1 MAAHDIYE
9 LGEIPPQG
17 HIPRH
22 MWAGTVRPERFGKPL
37 HAFGIEAVEV
47 PPVGD
52 HQVLVYM
59 MAAGINYNGIWAA
72 LAKPISMIAFRQ
84 KRGEKEDFHIGGSE
98 GAGIVWAI
106 GDKVKNVKPGDHVIL
121 SSCSWDPYGSD
132 ILEGAD
138 PITSRSGTV
147 WGYEDNWG
155 SFAQFGLVDDLQC
168 FPKAPHLTWEEA
180 SCFMGAGATAYRQ
193 LCGWPPHT
201 VKPGDPVLIWGAA
214 GGLGSLAVQI
224 TREFGGI
231 PIAVVSGEA
240 RAEYCIKLGAKGAI
254 NRTEF
259 DHWGALPNAK
269 DTEASARWTKSAR
282 AFGKKFWEVLGERRN
297 PRIVFEHSGEDT
309 LPTSIFICDNG
320 GMVVTCGGTSGYIG
334 DVDLRYLWMRQ
345 KRLQGSHF
353 ATRAQCG
360 ALNRLVAEGRIDSR
374 PSKTWKFAEI
384 GEAHQAMHENRHPPG
399 NMAMLVNAPCEGL
412 KDVPR

>member
-1 MAAHDIYE
+1 MHCVE
-9 LGEIPPQG
+9 EQ
-17 HIPRH
+17 
-22 MWAGTVRPERFGKPL
+22 VR
-37 HAFGIEAVEV
+37 
-47 PPVGD
+47 
-52 HQVLVYM
+52 
-59 MAAGINYNGIWAA
+59 
-72 LAKPISMIAFRQ
+72 
-84 KRGEKEDFHIGGSE
+84 
-98 GAGIVWAI
+98 
-106 GDKVKNVKPGDHVIL
+106 
-121 SSCSWDPYGSD
+121 
-132 ILEGAD
+132 
-138 PITSRSGTV
+138 
-147 WGYEDNWG
+147 
-155 SFAQFGLVDDLQC
+155 
-168 FPKAPHLTWEEA
+168 
-180 SCFMGAGATAYRQ
+180 
-193 LCGWPPHT
+193 
-201 VKPGDPVLIWGAA
+201 
-214 GGLGSLAVQI
+214 
-224 TREFGGI
+224 
-231 PIAVVSGEA
+231 
-240 RAEYCIKLGAKGAI
+240 
-254 NRTEF
+254 
-259 DHWGALPNAK
+259 GALPNAK